1 MVKNTIRNFPF
12 TRNFGIEL
20 EFFNVSRAEA
30 ARALTAADVRWWDS
44 YSQSTGTGWKIYD
57 DGSINGNNS
66 IELVSPILSGRSG
79 LREVARVVKQFAR
92 AGARV
97 NKSCGFHVHV
107 DARTISGE
115 HMRNVYL
122 RYALHE
128 TQIDAFMVQSRRGN
142 VNEYCRST
150 QGSLGLLSA
159 TDNNSTAHRVA
170 SAMSERWDG
179 YMYQGGRYNKVNLC
193 AFLRHGTIEFR
204 QHSGTMNVDKVI
216 NWIVFCVN
224 FVETSANTS
233 TAEIYT
239 NLNTE
244 CAEFFTSRTA
254 ALANPASSR
263 SAV

>member
-1 MVKNTIRNFPF
+1 
-12 TRNFGIEL
+12 
-20 EFFNVSRAEA
+20 
-30 ARALTAADVRWWDS
+30 
-44 YSQSTGTGWKIYD
+44 
-57 DGSINGNNS
+57 
-66 IELVSPILSGRSG
+66 
-79 LREVARVVKQFAR
+79 
-92 AGARV
+92 
-97 NKSCGFHVHV
+97 
-107 DARTISGE
+107 
-115 HMRNVYL
+115 
-122 RYALHE
+122 
-128 TQIDAFMVQSRRGN
+128 
-142 VNEYCRST
+142 
-150 QGSLGLLSA
+150 
-159 TDNNSTAHRVA
+159 
-170 SAMSERWDG
+170 MSERWDG